1 MNNIK
6 EYLQRTINIILL
18 FLFIWI
24 IVALCIANRI
34 DYACK
39 INWKISNI
47 GLIIASL
54 LIIYLY
60 CKKVKERAF
69 QRIKFFLKQVGI
81 QVLILFRLQ
90 EHCLEN

>member
-69 QRIKFFLKQVGI
+69 QRINMNRL
-81 QVLILFRLQ
+81 VLIATIVLFFFGSVYL
-90 EHCLEN
+90 L

>member
-6 EYLQRTINIILL
+6 EYLQRTINIILV

-24 IVALCIANRI
+24 TAALCIANRI

-54 LIIYLY
+54 
-60 CKKVKERAF
+60 
-69 QRIKFFLKQVGI
+69 
-81 QVLILFRLQ
+81 
-90 EHCLEN
+90 

>member
-18 FLFIWI
+18 FLFVWI
-24 IVALCIANRI
+24 IAALCIANKI
-34 DYACK
+34 DYAGK
-39 INWKISNI
+39 VNWKIGNI

-60 CKKVKERAF
+60 CKKVKEKTF
-69 QRIKFFLKQVGI
+69 QKINMNSQKPFLLYKRLLKFPTVS
-81 QVLILFRLQ
+81 
-90 EHCLEN
+90 